1 MVGLVRSLGDYG
13 LTGLV
18 VWSLGG
24 CGLMHGLR
32 GVGLARWCSGGV
44 VWLDRVAMGSLASIW
59 NLGGCGLT
67 RSGGYGLMPRSRG
80 VGLVRWCD
88 SGVVWL
94 DRAVVGSLAFGQ
106 VCVVA
111 WGFAVV

>member
-1 MVGLVRSLGDYG
+1 M
-13 LTGLV
+13 
-18 VWSLGG
+18 
-24 CGLMHGLR
+24 
-32 GVGLARWCSGGV
+32 
-44 VWLDRVAMGSLASIW
+44 VWLDREAVGSLASIW